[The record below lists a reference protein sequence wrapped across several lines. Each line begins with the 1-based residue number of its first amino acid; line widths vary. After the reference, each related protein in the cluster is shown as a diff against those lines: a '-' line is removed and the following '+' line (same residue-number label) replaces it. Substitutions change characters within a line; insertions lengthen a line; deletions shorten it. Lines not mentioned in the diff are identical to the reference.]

1 MEGIMNSNQG
11 MTAIKDR
18 ALLVLTLIVAGEGDH
33 PAVKNALKSI
43 LSKLDT
49 PLSEPEELDAF
60 DSQPAQIIPFK
71 RFQKKNGNQK
81 IKKES
86 PKFRIFSPE
95 NEEMIKVRQFAA
107 PGKSPR
113 LKVYVDEAQA
123 AQ

>member
-1 MEGIMNSNQG
+1 MNSNQG

-43 LSKLDT
+43 LSKLDNSC
-49 PLSEPEELDAF
+49 SEPDVLDDY

-71 RFQKKNGNQK
+71 RFQIKNSNQK
-81 IKKES
+81 IKRELQ
-86 PKFRIFSPE
+86 KFRIFSPE
-95 NEEMIKVRQFAA
+95 NDEMIKVRQIAVQ
-107 PGKSPR
+107 GKSPR

-123 AQ
+123 VQ

>member
-1 MEGIMNSNQG
+1 MNSNQG

-43 LSKLDT
+43 LSKLDN
-49 PLSEPEELDAF
+49 PCNEPEMREDYN
-60 DSQPAQIIPFK
+60 SQTAQIIPFK
-71 RFQKKNGNQK
+71 RFQIKNSNQK

-86 PKFRIFSPE
+86 HKLRIFSPE
-95 NEEMIKVRQFAA
+95 NEEMIKVRQFADL
-107 PGKSPR
+107 GKSPR
-113 LKVYVDEAQA
+113 LKIYVDEAQA